1 MNLLNILLLVFVIV
15 SWGYSWVLMKQALD
29 YMQPITFVALRITV
43 GGLVILPLILRNKD
57 FRPGNFLK
65 KNYIV
70 LGLLQ
75 TTAMFAFIIYG
86 MKFVTAGK
94 TAVVLYTMPLWTSF
108 LLHFLLKEKLNKGQW
123 IGILLGFLGVLSIL
137 GWDTLIHQNIYIVF
151 GELLILLAAIA
162 WSFANIWIRTK
173 LKGENPTLLNGYQ
186 QLIGVIF
193 LIILAISAEGFFKVE
208 WTYYSLYTVLFT
220 GIIASAVNFSAWFY
234 LINKFDIN
242 VTTNS
247 SLLVP
252 VFGLLFDWYI
262 LGTRLDL
269 GLIAGGI
276 FIIIGIYIISKNKI
290 S

>member
-123 IGILLGFLGVLSIL
+123 LR
-137 GWDTLIHQNIYIVF
+137 
-151 GELLILLAAIA
+151 AK
-162 WSFANIWIRTK
+162 RTT
-173 LKGENPTLLNGYQ
+173 PRRPM
-186 QLIGVIF
+186 
-193 LIILAISAEGFFKVE
+193 
-208 WTYYSLYTVLFT
+208 YT
-220 GIIASAVNFSAWFY
+220 S
-234 LINKFDIN
+234 
-242 VTTNS
+242 TTSRTAGRTPIQSTRTS
-247 SLLVP
+247 S
-252 VFGLLFDWYI
+252 
-262 LGTRLDL
+262 
-269 GLIAGGI
+269 
-276 FIIIGIYIISKNKI
+276 
-290 S
+290 

>member
-1 MNLLNILLLVFVIV
+1 LLAFVIV

-29 YMQPITFVALRITV
+29 YMQPITFVALRIAV
-43 GGLVILPLILRNKD
+43 GGLVILPFILRNKD

-86 MKFVTAGK
+86 MKFVTAGR
-94 TAVVLYTMPLWTSF
+94 TAIVLYTMPVWTSL

-123 IGILLGFLGVLSIL
+123 IGVLLGFLGMLFIL
-137 GWDTLIHQNIYIVF
+137 GWDTIVQQNIFIAF
-151 GELLILLAAIA
+151 GEILILLAAVA
-162 WSFANIWIRTK
+162 WSFANIWIRTR

-193 LIILAISAEGFFKVE
+193 LIILAVSTEGFFKVE

-242 VTTNS
+242 ITTNS

-252 VFGLLFDWYI
+252 VFGLIFDWYI
-262 LGTRLDL
+262 LGTGIHI
-269 GLIAGGI
+269 GLIAGGLL
-276 FIIIGIYIISKNKI
+276 IIMGIYKISKK
-290 S
+290 

>member
-1 MNLLNILLLVFVIV
+1 MNLLNILLLAFVIV

-29 YMQPITFVALRITV
+29 YMQPITFVALRIAV
-43 GGLVILPLILRNKD
+43 GGLVILPFILRNKE

-86 MKFVTAGK
+86 MKFVTAGR
-94 TAVVLYTMPLWTSF
+94 TAIVLYTMPVWTSL

-123 IGILLGFLGVLSIL
+123 IGVLLGFLGMLFIL
-137 GWDTLIHQNIYIVF
+137 GWDTIVQQNIFIAF
-151 GELLILLAAIA
+151 GEILILLAAVS
-162 WSFANIWIRTK
+162 WSFANIWIRTR

-193 LIILAISAEGFFKVE
+193 LIILAVSTEGFFKVE

-242 VTTNS
+242 ITTNS

-252 VFGLLFDWYI
+252 VFGLIFDWYI
-262 LGTRLDL
+262 LGTGIHI
-269 GLIAGGI
+269 GLIAGGLL
-276 FIIIGIYIISKNKI
+276 IIMGIYKISKK
-290 S
+290 